1 MKKKLFSALIAACL
15 ALCGCAAGETELYAV
30 SAGKADAILIQAD
43 GAACLIDAGY
53 PRSRGKILFAMRQ
66 LGIDSLDA
74 VILTH
79 TDSDHADGLEWLAA
93 SDIPVGTWYAS
104 RYFMGVKEK
113 KHPAVK
119 AAKARG
125 QEVVWLSA
133 GDSVSLGGATLNV
146 LAPSQPADTK
156 DNDNSLVMMLE
167 STDGRML
174 LAGDMELPEEAILL
188 NSGVNLACDVLKVAN
203 HADDDTTS
211 EAFARATSPRLAIIS
226 TDSYEK
232 PSTPDMAVLARLQ
245 AVGAEIAVTQEA
257 TAGLRV
263 RLNEGALSMERVEL
277 PDANAAVVIQS
288 AVPGEDMITI
298 VNRGSEAV
306 DLSGWYLISSRG
318 GEWYA
323 LPEGTSIAPGA
334 TLAIGTESSD
344 APADLTWPEKKVIH
358 KSKTDVITLYDANGA
373 TVSEMS
379 NGL

>member
-53 PRSRGKILFAMRQ
+53 LRSRGKILFAMRQ
-66 LGIDSLDA
+66 MGIDSLDA

-79 TDSDHADGLEWLAA
+79 TDSDHADGLEWLAE

-104 RYFMGVKEK
+104 GYFTGVKEK
-113 KHPAVK
+113 KHPAVQ

-133 GDSVSLGGATLNV
+133 GDSIALGGATLNV
-146 LAPSQPADTK
+146 LAPSVASDAK

-167 STDGRML
+167 SADGRML

-188 NSGVNLACDVLKVAN
+188 NSGANLACDVLKVAN

-211 EAFARATSPRLAIIS
+211 EAFARAASPRLAIIS

-232 PSTPDMAVLARLQ
+232 PSTPDAAVLARLQ
-245 AVGAEIAVTQEA
+245 AVGAEIAVTQDA

-263 RLNEGALSMERVEL
+263 RLNEGTLSMEKIEL
-277 PDANAAVVIQS
+277 PDANTAVTIQS
-288 AVPGEDMITI
+288 AVPGEDLITI
-298 VNRGSEAV
+298 ANRGSEAV

-323 LPEGTSIAPGA
+323 LPEGASIAPGA
-334 TLAIGTESSD
+334 TLTIGTESSD

-373 TVSEMS
+373 IVSEMS

>member
-1 MKKKLFSALIAACL
+1 
-15 ALCGCAAGETELYAV
+15 
-30 SAGKADAILIQAD
+30 
-43 GAACLIDAGY
+43 
-53 PRSRGKILFAMRQ
+53 
-66 LGIDSLDA
+66 
-74 VILTH
+74 
-79 TDSDHADGLEWLAA
+79 
-93 SDIPVGTWYAS
+93 
-104 RYFMGVKEK
+104 MGVKEK

-188 NSGVNLACDVLKVAN
+188 NSGANLACDVLKVAN

-245 AVGAEIAVTQEA
+245 AVGAEIAVTQES

-334 TLAIGTESSD
+334 TLAIGTESSS

>member
-30 SAGKADAILIQAD
+30 SAGKADAILIQAN

-53 PRSRGKILFAMRQ
+53 LRSRGKILFAMQ
-66 LGIDSLDA
+66 QMGIDSLDA

-79 TDSDHADGLEWLAA
+79 TDSDHADGLEWLAE

-104 RYFMGVKEK
+104 GYFTGVKEK
-113 KHPAVK
+113 KHPAVQ

-125 QEVVWLSA
+125 QEVVWLLA
-133 GDSVSLGGATLNV
+133 GDSIALGGATLNV

-156 DNDNSLVMMLE
+156 DNDNSLVMMLQ
-167 STDGRML
+167 SADGRML

-188 NSGVNLACDVLKVAN
+188 NSGADLSCDVLKVAN

-211 EAFARATSPRLAIIS
+211 EAFARAANPRLAIIS

-232 PSTPDMAVLARLQ
+232 PSTPDAAVLARLQ
-245 AVGAEIAVTQEA
+245 AVGAEIAVTQDA

-263 RLNEGALSMERVEL
+263 RLNEGALSMEKIDL
-277 PDANAAVVIQS
+277 PDINTAVTIQS
-288 AVPGEDMITI
+288 AVPGEDLI
-298 VNRGSEAV
+298 VLANRGSEAV

-318 GEWYA
+318 GEWYV
-323 LPEGTSIAPGA
+323 LPEGASIAPGA
-334 TLAIGTESSD
+334 TLTIGTKSSD
-344 APADLTWPEKKVIH
+344 APADLVWPEKKVIH